1 MKMTKFLIIKNNNM
15 NYVKIIIYFILLV
28 ANMSNFKHFWAKDA
42 AFGMAISFIAVI
54 SLTFGMYINFKKIV
68 EDENN

>member
-1 MKMTKFLIIKNNNM
+1 M
-15 NYVKIIIYFILLV
+15 NYLKIILYFILLV
-28 ANMSNFKHFWAKDA
+28 ANMSNFKHFWSKDA
-42 AFGMAISFIAVI
+42 ALGMTISFISVI

>member
-1 MKMTKFLIIKNNNM
+1 M
-15 NYVKIIIYFILLV
+15 NYLKIILYFILLV

-42 AFGMAISFIAVI
+42 ALGMTFSLLAIIGMLFS
-54 SLTFGMYINFKKIV
+54 MYISFKKIV